1 MSILIALSAIFAL
14 LAMFFLG
21 RTLRCTRRGRLLRA
35 GGSGITFAVC
45 AVLATAAIMLTM
57 SYYSYHRLTAEQS
70 VSKIEF
76 RRTGTDEYQARLM
89 IEGEPD
95 RLFALRGDEWQ
106 MDARLVTWKPPAT
119 ILGLDPIYRLERLS
133 GRFTDIAREQ
143 SERRTVHELTPPQ
156 LMDVWYVARRFP
168 AFAPGI
174 DAYYGSATYVPM
186 ADGARFEV
194 FLSRDALIARPVN
207 DAARKALGAW
217 RSGSVQD
224 PGR

>member
-1 MSILIALSAIFAL
+1 MTLLIALGAIFAL

-21 RTLRCTRRGRLLRA
+21 RTVRCTRRGRILRA
-35 GGSGITFAVC
+35 GGSGVAFAVC
-45 AVLATAAIMLTM
+45 AVLATAAVLLTV
-57 SYYSYHRLTAEQS
+57 SYYGYNRLTAEQT

-76 RRTGTDEYQARLM
+76 VQTGRNEYRARLM
-89 IEGEPD
+89 VEGEPD

-106 MDARLVTWKPPAT
+106 LDARLVTWKPPAT

-133 GRFTDIAREQ
+133 GRFTDIGREQ
-143 SERRTVHELTPPQ
+143 TETRTVHELSPPQ

-168 AFAPGI
+168 ALAPGI

-194 FLSRDALIARPVN
+194 SLGRNALIARPVN
-207 DAARKALGAW
+207 AAARTAVGNW
-217 RSGSVQD
+217 RSEA
-224 PGR
+224 R

>member
-1 MSILIALSAIFAL
+1 MGILIALSAIFAL

-76 RRTGTDEYQARLM
+76 RRTGADEYQARLM

-95 RLFALRGDEWQ
+95 RLFELRGNEWQ

-119 ILGLDPIYRLERLS
+119 ILGLDASYRLQRMS
-133 GRFTDIAREQ
+133 GRLTDNAQ
-143 SERRTVHELTPPQ
+143 ASRRRPP
-156 LMDVWYVARRFP
+156 
-168 AFAPGI
+168 
-174 DAYYGSATYVPM
+174 
-186 ADGARFEV
+186 
-194 FLSRDALIARPVN
+194 
-207 DAARKALGAW
+207 
-217 RSGSVQD
+217 
-224 PGR
+224 

>member
-1 MSILIALSAIFAL
+1 MIQISETAQTHFRKLIEREALPGLGVRLAAVHPGTAQADVRLEFA
-14 LAMFFLG
+14 
-21 RTLRCTRRGRLLRA
+21 
-35 GGSGITFAVC
+35 
-45 AVLATAAIMLTM
+45 
-57 SYYSYHRLTAEQS
+57 
-70 VSKIEF
+70 
-76 RRTGTDEYQARLM
+76 
-89 IEGEPD
+89 EPSE
-95 RLFALRGDEWQ
+95 LRGDEWQ
-106 MDARLVTWKPPAT
+106 MDARLVTWQPPAT

-133 GRFTDIAREQ
+133 GRFTDVARER

-207 DAARKALGAW
+207 DAARNALGAW
-217 RSGSVQD
+217 RSGM
-224 PGR
+224 R